1 MSEAKDRYA
10 VRFADGTYSRG
21 GTWRNVVPTLD
32 GAKLWR
38 TRGHVTLHLQ
48 QFKPAELVGMK
59 IVTVRLVE
67 VGEAADADE
76 SMRETFERKERDAAR
91 REAES
96 AAWRLRAAEK
106 ELAEARKRVARSA

>member
-21 GTWRNVVPTLD
+21 GTYRNAVASLD

-48 QFKPAELVGMK
+48 QFKPAALVGTK

-67 VGEAADADE
+67 VGEAADAAE
-76 SMRETFERKERDAAR
+76 SMRETFERKERDKAR
-91 REAES
+91 AE
-96 AAWRLRAAEK
+96 AAWAEQRLRDAER
-106 ELAEARKRVARSA
+106 ELAEARERVARTA